1 MVRFSFPSKPG
12 VCGDGENIRI
22 TRDGGTS
29 GRSDLRECVEG
40 PVRLEITRRDGRLA
54 DADVRVG
61 GHPRGVDVE
70 LGGVTAAAAV
80 EYLLSDDALRNACAN
95 AAQHM
100 VFASTLANA
109 ESWPALLRLAR
120 NRDHTARTRKSAIF
134 WLGNIA
140 GERATGGLRSIAGNE
155 SEDVEVRKQVVGDIL
170 KAGAAL
176 GGAVGGEHGIGTEKK
191 RYLAEIEDPA
201 KLDLMR
207 RIKTSFDPAGILNP
221 GVIFD

>member
-1 MVRFSFPSKPG
+1 MRALILPAVALLVAPAAVTAQSLAQRVDGAPANAVVRFSFPSKPG

-40 PVRLEITRRDGRLA
+40 PVRLEIIRRDGRLA

-100 VFASTLANA
+100 VFAS
-109 ESWPALLRLAR
+109 
-120 NRDHTARTRKSAIF
+120 
-134 WLGNIA
+134 
-140 GERATGGLRSIAGNE
+140 
-155 SEDVEVRKQVVGDIL
+155 
-170 KAGAAL
+170 
-176 GGAVGGEHGIGTEKK
+176 
-191 RYLAEIEDPA
+191 
-201 KLDLMR
+201 
-207 RIKTSFDPAGILNP
+207 
-221 GVIFD
+221 